1 MPRKEHSGKPNT
13 LIIVNSFTALFSTIG
28 ISKMKKAGDSP
39 SRIVDINVKKGNTTK
54 NVNVDKASR
63 R

>member
-13 LIIVNSFTALFSTIG
+13 LSIVNSCTALFSTIG
-28 ISKMKKAGDSP
+28 ISIMRKAGDNP
-39 SRIVDINVKKGNTTK
+39 CRIVDINVQKGNTTK